1 MPLYF
6 LDTSAL
12 TKLYVREPGSDFML
26 GLANETRRG
35 QFVLLSIA
43 SVELR
48 SAVRRRERDGD
59 IGREDAEQIL
69 ESFSTHLESQFL
81 RQPLTETLLDSA
93 NDLIDR
99 HTLRAYDA
107 VQLAGCLALR
117 SSSSEGDLTFLCADR
132 ALCRAAVSE
141 EISVINPEVEQS

>member
-1 MPLYF
+1 MTLYF

-26 GLANETRRG
+26 GLANESRRG
-35 QFVLLSIA
+35 QFVVLSIS
-43 SVELR
+43 SVEFR
-48 SAVRRRERDGD
+48 TAVRRRE
-59 IGREDAEQIL
+59 
-69 ESFSTHLESQFL
+69 SFSAHLESQFL
-81 RQPLTETLLDSA
+81 QQPLTETLVDSA

-107 VQLAGCLALR
+107 LQLAGCLALR
-117 SSSSEGDLTFLCADR
+117 SSSGEVDLIFLCADK

-141 EISVINPEVEQS
+141 EVSVINREVNAS